1 MATENIGVRVI
12 ILGLGE
18 FRRAS
23 RDVRSE
29 LDSTQ
34 RKIQGL
40 TGVVSNFGTKLSQF
54 GSALSSMG
62 RTMTFSFTLPLV
74 TAMTGLIGSGI
85 RFEDAFAGVGKTVDG
100 VAIGFKDVVERTPE
114 LTRMFDEF
122 VQAGI
127 KAGTFGPG
135 LIDEAEAF
143 TLWVEQLD
151 PAIREG
157 IFASEMFG
165 QLTDQGKILRAD
177 LLKLTETL
185 PISATELANIGQVA
199 GQLGV
204 PANQIKEFTEIVAMM
219 GIATDL
225 SSTDAAFALARM
237 ANTMGVESKDL
248 VEWSKGMSSAI
259 VALGNSTAA
268 TEPEIV
274 NMMMRITAAGRLTGL
289 TEQEMLGLS
298 ATMVEFGIKA
308 ERGGTAASRVLQEM
322 QFAILDG
329 GDSLEAFAK
338 VSGVSAEEFAKAFSE
353 EPMEAVALF
362 LGGMQEFQK
371 SGEDV
376 YQTLLDMG
384 LSSVRAREVIN
395 LLGPEL
401 GILTENTELANR
413 AWREQIALEEEVIK
427 RKQTIASQLIFLRNA
442 FVRLG
447 VHLFDLYRKDIE
459 NFIQGLQNIID
470 KFQKLEPAT
479 QKNIIKFALIAAA
492 LGPLLIIIGSIA
504 QGIGALATAFAGL
517 SRIVTGTISGLIKL
531 VPMLISLAP
540 IILPLIAIVGAL
552 YLAFKTNFLGIADLV
567 NGVVDIIKKADIVGK
582 VKEIVE
588 QIRSGDFVGA
598 WDTFRNA
605 VTGAF
610 DLIKDEI
617 VPKVKEWFESAKTTI
632 QAEAPGIKD
641 EIVAKVKEWAD
652 EFVAWV
658 PGAID
663 DLKIELDKIRATL
676 STWISEQSPKIKARL
691 LIWADAFL
699 GWVVIAGTFL
709 RGQLGKLID
718 IVTTWIAEQIPKI
731 KNRLLIWADAFVGW
745 VIGAIPLVRSQLGK
759 LIDTITA
766 WISEQ
771 IPKIKARMLIWADA
785 FLGWV
790 ISAVPLVRE
799 QLGKLLTTIT
809 SWISEQLPKIKA
821 RLLIWADAFIG
832 WVPTAITFLRSQLGQ
847 LIGVITTWI
856 TEQIPKIKARLL
868 IWADAFIGWVPTAV
882 VFLRSQLNQ
891 LIGVITSWVSEQA
904 PKIKTRLLIWA
915 DTFLGWVVTAVTAIP
930 GQLSTLIDTVTGWIS
945 EQSPKIKTQLVE
957 WANQFIDW
965 ASGLWPQIQTDVDK
979 VADEIKHT
987 IEIEVP
993 NIKNKLKK
1001 WTDQFVDWAS
1011 NLWDMVRYE
1020 LDNFVSEVKHTIE
1033 LEVPNIRTKLKAWKE
1048 QFTVWVTDA
1057 WTDLKPELDTL
1068 FTQMTTWIAEQIPVL
1083 IVAIHGWAQLF
1094 WNWVK
1099 AAGILLVIELFG
1111 YMTTLGNWI
1120 TNTLVPKLEDY
1131 APKIVAAFF
1140 KWIRSAKDETP
1151 GEMDG
1156 LATTIENE
1164 TKNLESKLANAAIE
1178 LGKAFVRYMIGGG
1191 MSGVGQAIV
1200 DEIIRQVMSSVGL
1213 GGGGEGV
1220 AVPTETAEQRQ
1231 QREEMMN
1238 IALHGVPG
1246 GQQWGGRY
1254 GLSPFMAGEKGPE
1267 LVFPRSGGF
1276 VASNHLLRNLA
1287 NTMMNPLSTGGYNRY
1302 NNSYA
1307 PNFYTTPTPEV
1318 LQANRDM
1325 YSEWVI
1331 AGMATQ

>member
-62 RTMTFSFTLPLV
+62 RAMTFSFTLPLV

-759 LIDTITA
+759 LIDTIIA

-809 SWISEQLPKIKA
+809 SWISEQLPKIKN

-832 WVPTAITFLRSQLGQ
+832 WVPTAIVFLRSQLSQ
-847 LIGVITTWI
+847 LIGVITAWI
-856 TEQIPKIKARLL
+856 TEQLPKIKNRLL
-868 IWADAFIGWVPTAV
+868 IWADAFVGW
-882 VFLRSQLNQ
+882 
-891 LIGVITSWVSEQA
+891 I
-904 PKIKTRLLIWA
+904 
-915 DTFLGWVVTAVTAIP
+915 VTAAIAVP
-930 GQLSTLIDTVTGWIS
+930 GHLSTLIGTVTGWIS
-945 EQSPKIKTQLVE
+945 EQAPKLGEKLLGWTNE
-957 WANQFIDW
+957 FISW
-965 ASGLWPQIQTDVDK
+965 ASSLWPQMSEDIDT
-979 VADEIKHT
+979 VASEIKHT
-987 IEIEVP
+987 IDIEVP

-1001 WTDQFVDWAS
+1001 WADQFVDWATG
-1011 NLWDMVRYE
+1011 LWDSVRPE
-1020 LDNFVSEVKHTIE
+1020 LDNLVTEVKRTIE
-1033 LEVPNIRTKLKAWKE
+1033 IEIPNIKSKLSKWTEVFVNWAGDLWADTSEKLDEYVSNIKGFLENPDNITELKASVD
-1048 QFTVWVTDA
+1048 QFKMALVNWADEVWA
-1057 WTDLKPELDTL
+1057 DLKPKLDVL
-1068 FTQMTTWIAEQIPVL
+1068 FADLTTWLSAQVPALIASIYE
-1083 IVAIHGWAQLF
+1083 WAKLF
-1094 WNWVK
+1094 WQWVSV
-1099 AAGILLVIELFG
+1099 ARLLLLIELFKFLTNVLNW
-1111 YMTTLGNWI
+1111 MTND
-1120 TNTLVPKLEDY
+1120 LVPKIKEKIPEVISAFLDWILGAQEETPGKFDELSIATQNEITALEDELY
-1131 APKIVAAFF
+1131 DVSVALGKAIAGFIVEGLGGIGNAIVAAV
-1140 KWIRSAKDETP
+1140 
-1151 GEMDG
+1151 
-1156 LATTIENE
+1156 
-1164 TKNLESKLANAAIE
+1164 AA
-1178 LGKAFVRYMIGGG
+1178 
-1191 MSGVGQAIV
+1191 
-1200 DEIIRQVMSSVGL
+1200 DL
-1213 GGGGEGV
+1213 GGRVGAKVGEWLFGTDLEGTT
-1220 AVPTETAEQRQ
+1220 TEDLVDKER
-1231 QREEMMN
+1231 
-1238 IALHGVPG
+1238 GFG
-1246 GQQWGGRY
+1246 QWGGRY
-1254 GLSPFMAGEKGPE
+1254 NAEPMWTGEKGPE
-1267 LVFPRSGGF
+1267 LIFPKTSGF
-1276 VASNHLLRNLA
+1276 IASNHMLRNLA
-1287 NTMMNPLSTGGYNRY
+1287 NTMMNPTMAGSYYRY
-1302 NNSYA
+1302 NNVYNPIFNS
-1307 PNFYTTPTPEV
+1307 TPSPD
-1318 LQANRDM
+1318 LMQANRDM

-1331 AGMATQ
+1331 SGMASR